1 MAIYVHCLREKQFC
15 HNNFSTDCTS
25 FMQGNAF
32 CGRKLHPGEAKLNL
46 GDYIS
51 AVAEKYR
58 AFHVYAKGQTC
69 NFGQCRKK
77 MCLAKPNKNAELL
90 KLIREL
96 GKKINAL
103 ESEFDVTCKSLLAN
117 KSKDFDKE
125 LGKKDLRITAIANTR
140 HRMVVGIGTGSTLK
154 SNVITILW
162 ISLSRDSNNN
172 LVMTWLDLG
181 SFCNRLHLVA
191 PYSSVILLL
200 GKFLNFH
207 NFGGHLSKF

>member
-1 MAIYVHCLREKQFC
+1 M
-15 HNNFSTDCTS
+15 
-25 FMQGNAF
+25 
-32 CGRKLHPGEAKLNL
+32 
-46 GDYIS
+46 
-51 AVAEKYR
+51 
-58 AFHVYAKGQTC
+58 
-69 NFGQCRKK
+69 
-77 MCLAKPNKNAELL
+77 AKPNKNAELL

-154 SNVITILW
+154 SNVILW
-162 ISLSRDSNNN
+162 ISLSRDSNNNGGDNN